1 MNVNRTILIPAAL
14 APLARILAAGLSQG
28 GVGMFETPLYQNG
41 QIIYYV
47 SSGQIDTIFDV
58 ILPLWKIIKPIDINS
73 NETISVNPPTQTEKD
88 RVSGTMY
95 DAIQKQLASSSIT
108 SNKSLSQIPM
118 PNPLATITLAQ
129 CQELVDQG
137 IVVDCDIE
145 NAQETFT
152 RLGLNL
158 FQTS

>member
-14 APLARILAAGLSQG
+14 APLARTVAAGLSTG

-47 SSGQIDTIFDV
+47 SSGQIDAGFDT
-58 ILPLWKIIKPIDINS
+58 ILPLWKIIKPIGINS
-73 NETISVNPPTQTEKD
+73 NETVSINPPTQTEKD
-88 RVSGTMY
+88 IASGLMY
-95 DAIQKQLASSSIT
+95 DTIQNQLVPTSI
-108 SNKSLSQIPM
+108 
-118 PNPLATITLAQ
+118 TITLSQ
-129 CQELVDQG
+129 CQELVEQG

-145 NAQETFT
+145 NTQETFT